1 MINPSPRKQRF
12 VFPTIQIEYI
22 IQPDRVLLIGFRIS
36 EGSSVPSR
44 AIIGPHILD
53 LYVLSTPQVI
63 ELLILYKSRELI
75 LNKLQLYGTET
86 PSKGKSLTIKV
97 RQFSRQVFVLLF

>member
-12 VFPTIQIEYI
+12 IFLAIQIEYI
-22 IQPDRVLLIGFRIS
+22 IQPDRVLLIGFRVS
-36 EGSSVPSR
+36 EGSSVPPR
-44 AIIGPHILD
+44 ATIRPRILD

-75 LNKLQLYGTET
+75 LNNLQLYDTKT
-86 PSKGKSLTIKV
+86 PSKDKSLTIKV
-97 RQFSRQVFVLLF
+97 IQFG